1 MTEVLQPGGALPGN
15 SFLCG
20 LLGAGIAGSRS
31 PELHETEARAL
42 GLPLVY
48 RILDG
53 AVMGYGEAELPRI
66 LTMLGQMGFAGV
78 NVTHPFKQ
86 AVVPLLDHLSD
97 AARVLG
103 AVNTVVWR
111 PEGLFGDNTDWSG
124 YRAHFLTGLGDKPRE
139 TVAMIGAGGA
149 AAAVGFAH
157 LDLGAR
163 DLRIVDTAPSGRR
176 LWPRGW
182 ARFSRK
188 RASPPA
194 RMPPTPWPGLTA
206 WCRPRPWACRAIP
219 ACLSI
224 LPCSIRTNGCRTSSI
239 SRHARRFWRQP
250 PRGLRHFGGRRHGG
264 ASGRACLCAV
274 HRRPARCR
282 AHAAGLC
289 QGRLMIDAAPPAT
302 VQIAPPVASTA
313 ASSPPRLTP
322 QPSPPPSA

>member
-1 MTEVLQPGGALPGN
+1 MTEVLQSGGALPGN

-163 DLRIVDTAPSGRR
+163 DLRIVDTAPERAQALAAR
-176 LWPRGW
+176 LGAVFPQ
-182 ARFSRK
+182 ARVT
-188 RASPPA
+188 ASPDAAHALAGADGVVQTSPVGMQSHPGLPFDPALLDPHQWVSDIIYFPA
-194 RMPPTPWPGLTA
+194 RTPLLEAAAARVAPLWRAAA
-206 WCRPRPWACRAIP
+206 WRCFRPRMPLRCSAGAQPDAGRMLRAF
-219 ACLSI
+219 AK
-224 LPCSIRTNGCRTSSI
+224 
-239 SRHARRFWRQP
+239 
-250 PRGLRHFGGRRHGG
+250 
-264 ASGRACLCAV
+264 
-274 HRRPARCR
+274 
-282 AHAAGLC
+282 
-289 QGRLMIDAAPPAT
+289 
-302 VQIAPPVASTA
+302 
-313 ASSPPRLTP
+313 ASS
-322 QPSPPPSA
+322 